1 MPFEIA
7 GWCLLEAK
15 FGPVCN
21 RRADTEQTP
30 SRHRADTEQNPF
42 MAAYWIQ
49 IDKLKSYD
57 LGWSFHL
64 IWFEK

>member
-30 SRHRADTEQNPF
+30 SRTLLWPHIGFR
-42 MAAYWIQ
+42 
-49 IDKLKSYD
+49 
-57 LGWSFHL
+57 L
-64 IWFEK
+64 IS

>member
-21 RRADTEQTP
+21 R
-30 SRHRADTEQNPF
+30 RADTEQNPF

>member
-30 SRHRADTEQNPF
+30 SRHRAEPF
-42 MAAYWIQ
+42 YGRIL
-49 IDKLKSYD
+49 DSD
-57 LGWSFHL
+57 
-64 IWFEK
+64 